1 LGLLKLAISVVV
13 LGLLLVLRQWAQQR
27 HLKLGLSLLL
37 AAVMVVVA
45 VLVLMA
51 LLPVEVAA
59 VVEKLITGEAVPQ
72 EEFPLLIRQAV
83 AVEIR
88 GTITHSR
95 QGDLWLRFGWM

>member
-1 LGLLKLAISVVV
+1 
-13 LGLLLVLRQWAQQR
+13 
-27 HLKLGLSLLL
+27 
-37 AAVMVVVA
+37 MVVV
-45 VLVLMA
+45 VGFLPLLVLMA